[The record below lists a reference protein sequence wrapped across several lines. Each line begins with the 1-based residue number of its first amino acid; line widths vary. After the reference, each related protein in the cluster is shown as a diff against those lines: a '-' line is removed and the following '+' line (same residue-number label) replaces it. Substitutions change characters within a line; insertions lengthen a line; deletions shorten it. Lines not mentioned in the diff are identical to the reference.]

1 MAAGREARLRARRRP
16 AHQPGGGGR
25 SPRERDGHVVCE
37 SGAGCRARRAARPG
51 AHEGCAPDPARAGR
65 GNRPAEARRDGG
77 GDRYADARAAEVPGV
92 VGDGDLS
99 ANQIQVRVAHLG
111 LDRTTNTPV
120 VILQEQEG
128 ERVLPIW
135 IGPAE
140 ASAIAME
147 LAGVKFARPLTG
159 RVLYGPTGRPAVR
172 TWVVLHQV
180 SLGGGGQPID
190 STRTDARGAYA
201 LTIRRPDSAAIYVVS
216 TWYAGI
222 AYFSEPITPG
232 RSSSSL

>member
-25 SPRERDGHVVCE
+25 PPRERDGHVVCE
-37 SGAGCRARRAARPG
+37 SGACCRARRAARPG

-135 IGPAE
+135 IGSTRSP
-140 ASAIAME
+140 SCSWRMTT
-147 LAGVKFARPLTG
+147 GVLVVRSSPRCAT
-159 RVLYGPTGRPAVR
+159 R
-172 TWVVLHQV
+172 TW
-180 SLGGGGQPID
+180 IWF
-190 STRTDARGAYA
+190 A
-201 LTIRRPDSAAIYVVS
+201 LRSPSPTLRDTSAAR
-216 TWYAGI
+216 A
-222 AYFSEPITPG
+222 
-232 RSSSSL
+232 

>member
-1 MAAGREARLRARRRP
+1 MEAGREARLRARRRP

-25 SPRERDGHVVCE
+25 PPRERDGHVVCE
-37 SGAGCRARRAARPG
+37 SGACCRARRAARPG
-51 AHEGCAPDPARAGR
+51 AHEGRAPDPARAGR
-65 GNRPAEARRDGG
+65 GNRPAEARGDGG

-99 ANQIQVRVAHLG
+99 ANVIQVRVAHLG

-147 LAGVKFARPLTG
+147 LAGVKFARPLTHDLLKQVILG
-159 RVLYGPTGRPAVR
+159 LGADLRKVIITQVKDNTYYAELHIYRGDAVIQIDVVR
-172 TWVVLHQV
+172 VVLHLGDDDLAQV
-180 SLGGGGQPID
+180 RAQAEDDLFQ
-190 STRTDARGAYA
+190 
-201 LTIRRPDSAAIYVVS
+201 
-216 TWYAGI
+216 
-222 AYFSEPITPG
+222 
-232 RSSSSL
+232 